1 MFQKELNPPVIQI
14 TEPTTEVVEMDTTDG
29 VSAPSM
35 TPELPDT
42 EKSRNP
48 FLSMAELMGEE
59 GSDKGGEEQM
69 LVDDKDIL
77 PPPSQVVDTNP
88 FRKLSG
94 ELRRV
99 D

>member
-1 MFQKELNPPVIQI
+1 VFQKELNPPVIQVSV
-14 TEPTTEVVEMDTTDG
+14 PTTEVVEMDTTEG
-29 VSAPSM
+29 VSAPPM

-48 FLSMAELMGEE
+48 FLSMTELMGEE
-59 GSDKGGEEQM
+59 GSDKGGDEQM

-77 PPPSQVVDTNP
+77 APPSQIVDTNP

-94 ELRRV
+94 EHQRV